1 MSRKR
6 RGDGSVLLAV
16 VLAVSV
22 VLCAA
27 YIGYN
32 YLYLPHKTEKD
43 NARYA
48 AMYEPEP
55 DSESAAVPV
64 ITAMPTKTPIITA
77 KPEATAAPYA
87 EIPEDIKLGTP
98 DADTLIVLAATLPP
112 VQESFAEL
120 LFANPETAGFLRTEA
135 GLALPVVQKSG
146 DNEYYLEHDFEGNK
160 NNAGCLFIDGMNR
173 LYPRDECI
181 YIYGHNMKNGTM
193 FGNLDNMAT
202 VSGLINASPVYFDSI
217 FENGIYVPFACLQLT
232 ADQDSKD
239 YFEIRHF
246 DLDAESYTDFVAD
259 LKKRSILDIPID
271 AVYGDD
277 MLILITC
284 NYSID
289 DGRFAV
295 AFRRLRDGETVES
308 AMSLLEM
315 STAK

>member
-1 MSRKR
+1 MGKKG
-6 RGDGSVLLAV
+6 RGDGSMLLAV

-27 YIGYN
+27 YICYN

-48 AMYEPEP
+48 AMYEREAAESP
-55 DSESAAVPV
+55 DFTAVPQ
-64 ITAMPTKTPIITA
+64 
-77 KPEATAAPYA
+77 ATAGPEISPAPEVTSMPY
-87 EIPEDIKLGTP
+87 EELPEDIRLGTP
-98 DADTLIVLAATLPP
+98 DADTMVILAATPPP
-112 VQESFAEL
+112 VQESFGEL
-120 LFANPETAGFLRTEA
+120 IRANPETAGFLRTND
-135 GLALPVVQKSG
+135 GLALPVVQKVG
-146 DNEYYLEHDFEGNK
+146 DNEHYLEYDFEGNK
-160 NNAGCLFIDGMNR
+160 NNAGCLFVDGMNR

-193 FGNLDNMAT
+193 FGNLDDMAT
-202 VSGLINASPVYFDSI
+202 VGGLINASPVYFDSI
-217 FENGIYVPFACLQLT
+217 YENGIYVPFACLQLT
-232 ADQDSKD
+232 ADQTSDD

-246 DLDAESYTDFVAD
+246 DLDPESYADFVAD

-284 NYSID
+284 NYSIN

-308 AMSLLEM
+308 AMRLVEM
-315 STAK
+315 STVK